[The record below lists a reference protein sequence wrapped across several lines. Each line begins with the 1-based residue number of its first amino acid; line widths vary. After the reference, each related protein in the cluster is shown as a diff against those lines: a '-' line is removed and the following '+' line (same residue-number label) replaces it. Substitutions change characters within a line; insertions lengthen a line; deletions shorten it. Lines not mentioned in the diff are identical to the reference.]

1 MLDVA
6 VAYSRYQFL
15 GEEFL
20 TWLWFVI
27 EKNQNLIKN
36 FDPEFVALE
45 VGNRVVFE
53 NRRKEAAERIT
64 IKGDGASLE
73 EGILALKK
81 GALVTELNIVY
92 KSAEL
97 MWQFTLKGESLNI
110 STMSIPDTGS
120 PESEE
125 DIEGVVLEKIFLYD
139 KALQLL
145 DKLYTHF
152 VGLRV
157 SDNWHSQES
166 PLIRKWIQ
174 SSWKIETQVDR
185 FDVDCYFF
193 INNNYSYIVD
203 SLNLI
208 NNLFCRVDNT
218 AIVF

>member
-6 VAYSRYQFL
+6 VAYRRYQFL

-36 FDPEFVALE
+36 FDKNFVALE

-53 NRRKEAAERIT
+53 NRRKESAERVT

-81 GALVTELNIVY
+81 GALVAELNVVY

-97 MWQFTLKGESLNI
+97 IWQFTLKGESLNI
-110 STMSIPDTGS
+110 SGLSIPNTGS
-120 PESEE
+120 AESDE
-125 DIEGVVLEKIFLYD
+125 DIEGFVLEKIFLYD

-145 DKLYTHF
+145 ENLYTYF
-152 VGLRV
+152 AKLRI
-157 SDNWHSQES
+157 SDTWQGKEA

-174 SSWKIETQVDR
+174 SS
-185 FDVDCYFF
+185 
-193 INNNYSYIVD
+193 
-203 SLNLI
+203 
-208 NNLFCRVDNT
+208 
-218 AIVF
+218 

>member
-1 MLDVA
+1 MLDVS
-6 VAYSRYQFL
+6 VAYNRYQFL

-36 FDPEFVALE
+36 FDPDFVALE

-53 NRRKEAAERIT
+53 NRRKEDAERIT

-97 MWQFTLKGESLNI
+97 SWQFTLKGESLNI
-110 STMSIPDTGS
+110 STLRIPNTGS
-120 PESEE
+120 AESDE

-139 KALQLL
+139 KAIQLL
-145 DKLYTHF
+145 EKLYTHF
-152 VGLRV
+152 TKLRV
-157 SDNWHSQES
+157 SDTWLSQES

-174 SSWKIETQVDR
+174 TS
-185 FDVDCYFF
+185 
-193 INNNYSYIVD
+193 
-203 SLNLI
+203 
-208 NNLFCRVDNT
+208 
-218 AIVF
+218 